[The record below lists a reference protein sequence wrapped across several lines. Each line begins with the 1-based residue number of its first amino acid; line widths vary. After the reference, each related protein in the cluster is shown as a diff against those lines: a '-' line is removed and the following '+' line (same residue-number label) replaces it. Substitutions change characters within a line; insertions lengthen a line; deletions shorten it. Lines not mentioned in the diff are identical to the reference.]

1 MGDKAIFA
9 VKDLNFE
16 KKKGLKKLWKKL
28 WTLLVFRKYIM

>member
-16 KKKGLKKLWKKL
+16 KKGLKKLWKKL